1 MESNLYQVLKKL
13 NKKVYEVGYVLL
25 QITAFI
31 DSKRPFSCIYYT
43 QFATLGL

>member
-1 MESNLYQVLKKL
+1 MENIFYQVLKKSI
-13 NKKVYEVGYVLL
+13 KIVDEVDYVLL

-31 DSKRPFSCIYYT
+31 DLKRPFSCIYYT